1 MASVMRAVGVTVAVM
16 EVVVVVVEAVMA
28 VRTVAVVMEGVARP
42 VLPVIMVLIWRVPR
56 LAHPQLQGVLYGT
69 GDGDAPAARHIGNP
83 GRPQLVCW
91 RCLYSSCCCGRGG
104 VRAGLLWPR
113 GAKCTSCA

>member
-1 MASVMRAVGVTVAVM
+1 MMRAVGVTVAVM

-28 VRTVAVVMEGVARP
+28 VRTVAVVMEGVTRP
-42 VLPVIMVLIWRVPR
+42 VLPVIMGLILRVPR
-56 LAHPQLQGVLYGT
+56 LAHPQLQGALYGT

-104 VRAGLLWPR
+104 CGLGCQGAY